1 MCSSAAHLFLNVTDK
16 ISMNNTGKK
25 YKTLLIKYC

>member
-1 MCSSAAHLFLNVTDK
+1 MCSSAAHLFLCNEK
-16 ISMNNTGKK
+16 ISKNNTGKK